1 LSSFA
6 RDNQKRGGAL
16 VALLPALI
24 PAALLVLLLAG
35 LYAVPLPWRLA
46 WPWVPSLDVELTLY
60 VDGLSAQFLLL
71 ITGIGAAVFVYT
83 AGYLAGS
90 PRRNRVI
97 GLLLLF
103 MAAMIG
109 AVVSDHLLVLFV
121 FWELTGV
128 LSFLLVGVGHELQNS
143 RKSAQQVL
151 LVTGS
156 GGLFLLAGI
165 ILLGQIGGSYS
176 LQALIEQAPLFIED
190 ARLNTALILIFI
202 GAFSKSAQFPF
213 HFWLPNA
220 MAAPTPVSAYL
231 HSATM
236 VKLGIYLL
244 ARLDAAFS
252 DLLFWEYTLIGVG
265 TFTAVIA
272 ATQTLWERDLKR
284 ILAWST
290 VATLGTLT
298 MLVGLP
304 GNGAALAVVAL
315 FFAHALYKAPLFFVA
330 GNLDHCTGTRA
341 IDRLTGMRRYMPW
354 TAAIALLAALSMAG
368 LPLTFGFIAKGAI
381 ALAKEQ
387 AGTFYLVS
395 YATVFVNS
403 VSVAVAAIAAIHVF
417 WGRGRKASQVHP
429 HEAPLTMLLP
439 ALVLVILGLL
449 FALVPTWVD
458 PMLGVA
464 VHAISPGFDVATV
477 TTSYDFVPVL
487 KAMLA
492 SIFFGGVI
500 LFNWNR
506 LGRLLDRIHPL
517 HKIGPESWYWR
528 SLELLPLLAARQ
540 TRLLQHGRLPRYL
553 LSLIGAATMLTL
565 WLLFSARPHWTLPEL
580 QTLTAPVLGASLLI
594 AAGALVAIFVRDH
607 LVLLLVSGLVGYG
620 CAVLF
625 LFTGAP
631 DLAFTQFAVET
642 IFVVVVAAVLL
653 RLRRMP
659 LAVRAAPAEARLR
672 PLALG
677 VAIVFGAT
685 LTALVLIVSGLP
697 YDSALADFY
706 GEHSLTAAHGRNVV
720 NLILVDFRALDTLGE
735 IAVLA
740 FALLAA
746 LPLLKR
752 LGGRQP

>member
-1 LSSFA
+1 
-6 RDNQKRGGAL
+6 
-16 VALLPALI
+16 
-24 PAALLVLLLAG
+24 
-35 LYAVPLPWRLA
+35 
-46 WPWVPSLDVELTLY
+46 
-60 VDGLSAQFLLL
+60 
-71 ITGIGAAVFVYT
+71 
-83 AGYLAGS
+83 
-90 PRRNRVI
+90 
-97 GLLLLF
+97 
-103 MAAMIG
+103 
-109 AVVSDHLLVLFV
+109 
-121 FWELTGV
+121 
-128 LSFLLVGVGHELQNS
+128 
-143 RKSAQQVL
+143 
-151 LVTGS
+151 
-156 GGLFLLAGI
+156 
-165 ILLGQIGGSYS
+165 
-176 LQALIEQAPLFIED
+176 
-190 ARLNTALILIFI
+190 
-202 GAFSKSAQFPF
+202 
-213 HFWLPNA
+213 
-220 MAAPTPVSAYL
+220 
-231 HSATM
+231 
-236 VKLGIYLL
+236 
-244 ARLDAAFS
+244 
-252 DLLFWEYTLIGVG
+252 
-265 TFTAVIA
+265 
-272 ATQTLWERDLKR
+272 
-284 ILAWST
+284 
-290 VATLGTLT
+290 
-298 MLVGLP
+298 
-304 GNGAALAVVAL
+304 
-315 FFAHALYKAPLFFVA
+315 
-330 GNLDHCTGTRA
+330 
-341 IDRLTGMRRYMPW
+341 
-354 TAAIALLAALSMAG
+354 
-368 LPLTFGFIAKGAI
+368 
-381 ALAKEQ
+381 
-387 AGTFYLVS
+387 
-395 YATVFVNS
+395 
-403 VSVAVAAIAAIHVF
+403 VAVAAIAAIHVF

-439 ALVLVILGLL
+439 ALVMVILGLL

-659 LAVRAAPAEARLR
+659 LGVRMAPAEARLR
-672 PLALG
+672 PPALG
-677 VAIVFGAT
+677 IAIAFGAT

-697 YDSALADFY
+697 YDSTLADFY